1 MHPSRAVLA
10 GRDQA
15 PKEIQTTRGEV
26 KRISTVPIPRYSSL
40 YYTVNHPIITK
51 ERGKNDIQVQ
61 DQSYRSALTLH

>member
-51 ERGKNDIQVQ
+51 
-61 DQSYRSALTLH
+61 